1 MVATASTEAPQFSAT
16 ADCAQQ
22 TLVVNLVGAIDFVNN
37 GKVGEFMR
45 EVHAAARDRAVQEVI
60 VDFRELE
67 FMNSSCL
74 KIFVA
79 WFDTILGLPTPDQ
92 YRVIFVSNPKIRW
105 QKQSLLALS
114 CLAPGL
120 VSIET

>member
-1 MVATASTEAPQFSAT
+1 MVATVSTEAPKFSGT

-22 TLVVNLVGAIDFVNN
+22 TLVVNLVGAIDFVNKA
-37 GKVGEFMR
+37 KVEELMR
-45 EVHAAARDRAVQEVI
+45 EVHAAARDRDVQEVI

-79 WFDTILGLPTPDQ
+79 WIDTILGLPTAGQ
-92 YRVIFVSNPKIRW
+92 YRVIFVSNREIGW
-105 QKQSLLALS
+105 QKNSLLALS

-120 VSIET
+120 VSVEP